1 MSFKFNNHGESPPFT
16 MIVSKIAYS
25 VLIFDK
31 DSSTFETIRYCSLI
45 GGNGIKRPFIAFCDI
60 FFMDSDV
67 PLAAALSCALTNGV
81 LKVYNT

>member
-1 MSFKFNNHGESPPFT
+1 
-16 MIVSKIAYS
+16 MIVSKIDYS

-67 PLAAALSCALTNGV
+67 PLAAALTVEGHGRQIGDYAVISDR
-81 LKVYNT
+81 KE